1 MASSAGTALSGNAA
15 TRLRGEPASRRWPW
29 ARTLMSNPVAIASG
43 LVLLVAV
50 LAAIFAPL
58 LTSYD
63 PTFLDPGVRLQGPSS
78 DHLLGT
84 DDRGRDVFSRVIYG
98 GRISLLIGASVAIAA
113 AGLGSVLGLIS
124 GYYPRLDTP
133 IMRTLDGLM
142 AFPSILLAIAIMASL
157 GPSAFN
163 VWVALVVVYTP
174 TVARLVRS
182 TTLVTKQQP
191 FVESARS
198 IGMSDRAILLRYVY
212 PNGLSPLI
220 VQCTF
225 VVAFAIISEASLSF
239 LGAGVDPETPTW
251 GNMLR
256 DGQRVLQRAWWL
268 SIFPGSALVITVLT
282 LNLLGDGLRDALDP
296 RARRR

>member
-1 MASSAGTALSGNAA
+1 MASSAAIGGTVA
-15 TRLRGEPASRRWPW
+15 TRLRGEPVARRWPW
-29 ARTLMSNPVAIASG
+29 VRTLLSNPAAVVSAVILSLAILAS
-43 LVLLVAV
+43 A
-50 LAAIFAPL
+50 FAPL

-63 PTFLDPGVRLQGPSS
+63 PTFLDPGVRLQGPSG

-84 DDRGRDVFSRVIYG
+84 DDRGRDVFSRVVYG
-98 GRISLLIGASVAIAA
+98 GRVSLLIGASVAIAA
-113 AGLGSVLGLIS
+113 AAFGSVLGLVS

-163 VWVALVVVYTP
+163 VWISLVVVYTP

-198 IGMSDRAILLRYVY
+198 IGMRDRAILLRYVF

-225 VVAFAIISEASLSF
+225 IVAFAIISEASLSF

-268 SIFPGSALVITVLT
+268 SIFPGCALVLTVLT